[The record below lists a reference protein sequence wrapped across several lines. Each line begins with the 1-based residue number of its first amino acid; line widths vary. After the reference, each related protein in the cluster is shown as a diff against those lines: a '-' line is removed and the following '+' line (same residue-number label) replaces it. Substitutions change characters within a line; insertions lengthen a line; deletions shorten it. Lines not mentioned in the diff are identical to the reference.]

1 MWSSKAAEGSKSGG
15 TGTGSDTPQE
25 EKPNTSV
32 LRKPAKI
39 SSLVCADYNDF
50 DDDSHTPPQTPP
62 TGLEA
67 KQGSQSS
74 SLASSTLDNGPLD
87 SPGEKLDQ
95 LADTTDYDDDKT
107 IVNTEVTLSSA
118 AQRDSDD
125 ITVIEQFGDSE
136 LVDVISSSLEGDMQE
151 EYVLFEPGMV
161 VDLSADSNDSLC
173 HALVNADSD
182 QGDLVQILEIENPES
197 QSEEPILSDDDLVPS
212 NTRNKKG
219 LRLDIVRTLQAGKKL
234 VTVTDTSESPDQD
247 ELRVDPSPGPYLDNS
262 PDQDLMVSLVSES
275 EVVIIDPTTKSPE
288 DNLSKESCDEE
299 TEKADGNLLTDVS
312 KDNTVVE
319 SLIDDQI
326 KVSHKESKQS
336 KPPTSFVFPE
346 KASYSQP
353 TPSTIHQT
361 NVSVATTSKSSVSS
375 AATSISSILNANLV
389 SVSSHPQVVAQT
401 IATEANTSQD
411 ALLNSFSNQKSI
423 NLPSTMASIVADA
436 KLAAR
441 LHQTVLE
448 NISSFQQSKPDTK
461 VSETPKTLPPATTS
475 SAQSEF
481 SGSTSVVESLN
492 KSTKL
497 VLSIQSPSVT
507 LSTPKMT
514 DLLKKES
521 TLKIMERPAESQE
534 GEMKKKTE
542 EEEVAQAKIK
552 DQNVSSSIPSVS
564 VTEEKMS
571 DPLNTTDELES
582 MLEAIHNPA
591 EATTLK
597 DENKSE
603 PVATAT
609 TLKRMSPVADDLSLV
624 NILENDAEPADND
637 KEESSS
643 SSETQKIVNKSKE
656 AESDLKQ
663 SSPAKNASPKE
674 KIAEELELENAKPYL
689 QHCLGEEKNS
699 LMEESSDEI
708 LDMLQ
713 NIISSKPEMA
723 NTSELKSSLIYQMPT
738 PLDTLPLNILQDP
751 LMDLDQE
758 SLENDQLSLQQE
770 SKSQPAKS
778 LNSEAKKSPPA
789 PNQAVAQLQKST
801 TTVPHL
807 SPLSKPTELTS
818 NVAHVTDQLRTL
830 LSSLQSNQTTGN
842 QTGVVTMVSSVKPGS
857 VLSAT
862 STFSTSNS
870 LISNVPTLSRLEQSR
885 PQVSVSATVA
895 KEPELT
901 VKDLTKES
909 TGITST
915 VSKVH
920 TCND

>member
-1 MWSSKAAEGSKSGG
+1 MWSSKAAESSKSGG
-15 TGTGSDTPQE
+15 TGTGSDTSQE
-25 EKPNTSV
+25 DKPNTSV

-39 SSLVCADYNDF
+39 GSLVCADYNDF

-74 SLASSTLDNGPLD
+74 SLTSSTLDNGPLD

-95 LADTTDYDDDKT
+95 LADTADYDDDKT

-136 LVDVISSSLEGDMQE
+136 LVDVISGSLEGDMQE
-151 EYVLFEPGMV
+151 EYVLFESGMV

-173 HALVNADSD
+173 HALVNADGG
-182 QGDLVQILEIENPES
+182 QGDLVQILEINPES

-234 VTVTDTSESPDQD
+234 VAVTDTSESPDQD
-247 ELRVDPSPGPYLDNS
+247 ELRVDPLPGPYLDNS

-288 DNLSKESCDEE
+288 DNLSKGSCDEE
-299 TEKADGNLLTDVS
+299 TEKTDVNLLTDVS

-319 SLIDDQI
+319 SLIDDQT
-326 KVSHKESKQS
+326 KPLQKDSKQN
-336 KPPTSFVFPE
+336 KCPTSFIFPE
-346 KASYSQP
+346 KVSYSQ
-353 TPSTIHQT
+353 TAPSTIHQT
-361 NVSVATTSKSSVSS
+361 NVSATTTPKSSVSS
-375 AATSISSILNANLV
+375 VTTAITSILNANLISTSTHTPV
-389 SVSSHPQVVAQT
+389 LTQT
-401 IATEANTSQD
+401 ILTEANTTSQD
-411 ALLNSFSNQKSI
+411 ALLTSFSNQKSI

-441 LHQTVLE
+441 LSQTALE
-448 NISSFQQSKPDTK
+448 NMSNSQQGKSDPKIN
-461 VSETPKTLPPATTS
+461 ETPKTSPPATTS

-481 SGSTSVVESLN
+481 PSSTSVVETLN
-492 KSTKL
+492 SSTKL
-497 VLSIQSPSVT
+497 VLSIQSASVT
-507 LSTPKMT
+507 LSTSKMT

-521 TLKIMERPAESQE
+521 ALKTAERQVEGQE
-534 GEMKKKTE
+534 DEMKKKTE
-542 EEEVAQAKIK
+542 EEELVQVKIK
-552 DQNVSSSIPSVS
+552 DQSVNS
-564 VTEEKMS
+564 VLPPTLVTEEKMN

-591 EATTLK
+591 EATLK
-597 DENKSE
+597 DEGKSE
-603 PVATAT
+603 ITTTT

-624 NILENDAEPADND
+624 NILENDAEPVDND

-643 SSETQKIVNKSKE
+643 SSEAQKIVNKPKE
-656 AESDLKQ
+656 VEGDLKE
-663 SSPAKNASPKE
+663 SKNASPKD
-674 KIAEELELENAKPYL
+674 KSAEELELESAKPYL
-689 QHCLGEEKNS
+689 QHCLSEEKNS

-738 PLDTLPLNILQDP
+738 PLDTLPLNILQDS

-758 SLENDQLSLQQE
+758 SLENDQLPSQQE
-770 SKSQPAKS
+770 SKSQTAKS
-778 LNSEAKKSPPA
+778 LNSEVKKSPPA

-842 QTGVVTMVSSVKPGS
+842 QTGVVTMVSSVKPGT

-870 LISNVPTLSRLEQSR
+870 STNNIPTLSRHEQSR
-885 PQVSVSATVA
+885 PQVSVSTSVA
-895 KEPELT
+895 KEAELT
-901 VKDLTKES
+901 LKEPAKES

-915 VSKVH
+915 KVR
-920 TCND
+920 ND